1 MGLMVERPGRRW
13 WVEVVQGLSF
23 RSLASQV
30 GCGGPQSQSEVGRS
44 KGPSLLP
51 IHCPWAQLCWGRG
64 GGQGWLCIGGSPL
77 PPPAQ
82 EQGLRAALGSWLR
95 RSLG

>member
-13 WVEVVQGLSF
+13 G
-23 RSLASQV
+23 
-30 GCGGPQSQSEVGRS
+30 GGGGP
-44 KGPSLLP
+44 GPFIQKPGLP
-51 IHCPWAQLCWGRG
+51 GGVWRAPESMRG
-64 GGQGWLCIGGSPL
+64 GQEQRPVSSPHSLSLGPALLGAGRGQGWLCIRGSPL
-77 PPPAQ
+77 PPPGQ